1 MFLILG
7 EQDIPEEAH
16 NSKIWLKVNSE
27 PKEQVLYHWEISYP
41 LRIKREGTI
50 TQFFHEWPILET
62 QLAPELVSSINSK
75 YLFEISLYFFYSSIW
90 ISKGNFSMKT
100 LIWIIRLTHYSKMF
114 IPKGEI

>member
-50 TQFFHEWPILET
+50 IQFFHEWPILET

-75 YLFEISLYFFYSSIW
+75 YLFEISLYFFIAQFGFQ
-90 ISKGNFSMKT
+90 K
-100 LIWIIRLTHYSKMF
+100 
-114 IPKGEI
+114 EIFQ